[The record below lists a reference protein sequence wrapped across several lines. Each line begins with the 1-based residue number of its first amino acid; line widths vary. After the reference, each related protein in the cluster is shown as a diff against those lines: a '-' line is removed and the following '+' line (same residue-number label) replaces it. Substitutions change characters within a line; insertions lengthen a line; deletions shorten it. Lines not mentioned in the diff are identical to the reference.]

1 MYHYDKKCK
10 NCVLNGQCLLDDSE
24 VEDCDVEVDED

>member
-10 NCVLNGQCLLDDSE
+10 NCPLNGECLLDDSE
-24 VEDCDVEVDED
+24 VEDCDNSD